1 MKKGRAK
8 EKRGKDGE
16 MRRKGE
22 SEREKERG
30 EDVEMRR
37 WTESER
43 EREGQREG
51 WRDEKKNRE

>member
-22 SEREKERG
+22 SERE
-30 EDVEMRR
+30 RR
-37 WTESER
+37 
-43 EREGQREG
+43 REGRM
-51 WRDEKKNRE
+51 